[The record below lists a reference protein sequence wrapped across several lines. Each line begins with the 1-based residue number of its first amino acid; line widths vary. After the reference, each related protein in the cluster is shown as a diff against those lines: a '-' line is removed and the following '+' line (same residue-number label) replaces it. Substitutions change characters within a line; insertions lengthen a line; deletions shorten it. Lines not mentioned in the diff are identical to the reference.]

1 MFKRYYADKFREIFG
16 SPPKPADGLGNDAV
30 RSALDSAGLTIPVA
44 LFDYYSLAGRHWI
57 NENHNRLRP
66 IEELEWVDDQLV
78 FMEENQLV
86 VFWGIRKENLIESD
100 PIVWQ
105 VVNGDPIEWYAE
117 NHRLSRFLMAM
128 WNWTVTGDEEKA
140 DPP

>member
-1 MFKRYYADKFREIFG
+1 MFKRYYTDKFREIFG
-16 SPPKPADGLGNDAV
+16 SPPKPAEGLGNAAV
-30 RSALDSAGLTIPVA
+30 RSALESAGLAIPTA

-86 VFWGIRKENLIESD
+86 AFWGIRKENLIDSD

-105 VVNGDPIEWYAE
+105 GVNGDSIEWYAE
-117 NHRLSRFLMAM
+117 NYRLSRFLMAM
-128 WNWTVTGDEEKA
+128 WKWTVTGEEEKA